1 MSAFRKIA
9 QDKHT
14 STLENSAGHQITIA
28 HKALPRDQRSVL
40 NALPLYAADKA
51 DPEQQSLDKG
61 GDVKGNPKLEESK
74 KVPDLKFG
82 SKKSPSKENKQ
93 LSEAMQNKAPRKN
106 YAEGDAVTQDPSSLP
121 YVNPQ
126 GEIMSQDN
134 QDDSP
139 FTMGGV
145 SPSIAPTSG
154 LPDTQEAVN
163 IPQNPA
169 GAPIQANAM
178 QSPPVTPPP
187 DSQSDRSV
195 SSVPPPTKETPPSDT
210 VNGGGSQTPSFT
222 AGYNQAQLGLK
233 GLNDQQADLAAAQKT
248 AYDKQIV
255 DQNALQT
262 DYKTKSDW
270 LYNEGKKVAQE
281 TENGHISADHWW
293 ENHSKIATGLGII
306 LAGFNPTN
314 NPNAAIQFLKNNIE
328 QDTQAQIAE
337 MGKKTTLLGHF
348 SKMFGDVGDA
358 AKFTNALKANQLAN
372 EMNSSAAKIA
382 ASDPVRAAKLNHDA
396 GMLQMEFSKEIPG
409 IAMKQTA
416 MQAIHDGH
424 DPGAVANAWRMM
436 GNEGMANNIEGKM
449 YPSGPGGANEMADKA
464 IPHDDINSMR
474 ESDNFLNKVR
484 ELRDW
489 SSQHSGLIPGKDQD
503 LINYGQSKAN
513 LLLNDLR
520 MSKHQGVIKPSQTE
534 QDQKVLDADPTRFF
548 NSFRTDPKYK
558 ALEESSLQDSNSFR
572 NLYKLSPVQPRGPN
586 GGASGAQSQAR
597 TYTPLEQQMLTAAR
611 QDPNHPKAKA
621 IFQKLGVSQ

>member
-82 SKKSPSKENKQ
+82 SKKSPSKQNKQ

-106 YAEGDAVTQDPSSLP
+106 YADGDAVTQGPSSLP

-169 GAPIQANAM
+169 EAPIQANAM

-195 SSVPPPTKETPPSDT
+195 SSVPPPTKETPPPDT

-222 AGYNQAQLGLK
+222 AGYNQALSG
-233 GLNDQQADLAAAQKT
+233 GRELNDAQANLAAEEGRHYQHQIAAQDDLLKT
-248 AYDKQIV
+248 YTDKANWIDSQRA
-255 DQNALQT
+255 AL
-262 DYKTKSDW
+262 S
-270 LYNEGKKVAQE
+270 QE
-281 TENGHISADHWW
+281 IQDGHISPDHYW
-293 ENHSKIATGLGII
+293 ENHSKIAAGLGII

-314 NPNAAIQFLKNNIE
+314 SPNAAVDFLKNNIE
-328 QDTQAQIAE
+328 RDTQAQIAE
-337 MGKKTTLLGHF
+337 MGKKTSLLGHY
-348 SKMFGDVGDA
+348 SKMFGDTQDGI
-358 AKFTNALKANQLAN
+358 KFVNAIKADQLANQLK
-372 EMNSSAAKIA
+372 SAAAQQA
-382 ASDPVRAAKLNHDA
+382 ASNPMRAGLFNKYAGDLQMNAAKEL
-396 GMLQMEFSKEIPG
+396 PG
-409 IAMKQTA
+409 IAMKQA
-416 MQAIHDGH
+416 GMEAIQKGH
-424 DPGAVANAWRMM
+424 DPNAVADAYRIM
-436 GNEGMANNIEGKM
+436 GNEGMANSIQSK
-449 YPSGPGGANEMADKA
+449 YVPSVGGTADSPVPPEIRDKITA
-464 IPHDDINSMR
+464 QQQLHNAAVD
-474 ESDNFLNKVR
+474 LY
-484 ELRDW
+484 DW
-489 SSQHSGLIPGKDQD
+489 SSKHPGE
-503 LINYGQSKAN
+503 LRGIN
-513 LLLNDLR
+513 
-520 MSKHQGVIKPSQTE
+520 E
-534 QDQKVLDADPTRFF
+534 
-548 NSFRTDPKYK
+548 TDV
-558 ALEESSLQDSNSFR
+558 NT
-572 NLYKLSPVQPRGPN
+572 G
-586 GGASGAQSQAR
+586 
-597 TYTPLEQQMLTAAR
+597 
-611 QDPNHPKAKA
+611 KAKA
-621 IFQKLGVSQ
+621 ANVANLYRAGIHGGVWKPGEQGFIEQSVDPDPTKFLNNIRVLPKLKEVIDSNKASYTTLLKNYYNDKNPIWSQQAQGVTPPSDANSPQTMTHPNGSQYQKVQGGWKKVK